1 MDFDQIF
8 DKIPSKLSI
17 KKLSAKRLEPE
28 EVFLDARKDYSH
40 KIESPIKKENFSI
53 MLSLIILIFLALVFK
68 AGWLQIVKGDCY
80 KAQAEKNSVR
90 ILPIFSPRG
99 IIYDF
104 KGEQLVY
111 NEPIFDL
118 AVIPSF
124 LPEDKNERLDVIKK
138 VADIAGLKPEEIE
151 SIIEKNRIK
160 SLDSVVVEEN
170 LDRDKALVL
179 ETEIKNLPG
188 FSLEKNLQRNYTDGQ
203 YFSDIIGY
211 VGRMGDSEAG
221 KHPDYFPAETIGKD
235 GLEAQ
240 YESILRTPPGKKQ
253 MKVDATGR
261 IVEMDEPVES
271 SNAKGLVLSID
282 AELQKHIFDS
292 LKSALKKAGAS
303 QGAAVAMDPR
313 DGHVLALVSLPGF
326 DNNLFSKGISQEDY
340 DKLIQNPDQPFF
352 NRAITGQYAPGS
364 TAKLFLG
371 AAGLQEKVINPATTI
386 VDKGALIIPNQY
398 NPNITYIFPD
408 WKTHGAM
415 NITSAIAQSCDI
427 FFYYLGGGYDDFKGL
442 GLDRIEKYLKLFGF
456 GKETGIDLP
465 NEKSGFVP
473 SSDWKKEAKGE
484 DWLLGDTYHLS
495 IGQGDLT
502 ATPLQIADF
511 TAAIANGGTIWEPK
525 VVDKIIDSEKN
536 TITSDSQAISSD
548 VARIISGIKPAGRKL
563 DFISKE
569 NLDII
574 KNAMRET
581 IQSGSAQSLKDLPF
595 EVAGKTG
602 TAQVAGKANNS
613 WFTSFAP
620 YDDPQIVLTILAEG
634 GGEGSSTAVPVAKD
648 VLNWYFQK

>member
-1 MDFDQIF
+1 
-8 DKIPSKLSI
+8 
-17 KKLSAKRLEPE
+17 
-28 EVFLDARKDYSH
+28 LDAQKDYGH

-53 MLSLIILIFLALVFK
+53 ILSLIILVFLALAFK
-68 AGWLQIVKGDCY
+68 AGWLQIVKGDYY
-80 KAQAEKNSVR
+80 KTQAAKNSVR

-99 IIYDF
+99 IIYDS

-138 VADIAGLKPEEIE
+138 VADIAGLAPEEIE
-151 SIIEKNRIK
+151 TTIEKNKVK
-160 SLDSVVVEEN
+160 SFDSIIVREN
-170 LDRDKALVL
+170 LDRDKVLIL
-179 ETEIKNLPG
+179 ETEIKNFPG
-188 FSLEKNLQRNYTDGQ
+188 FSLEKNLQRNYVDGQ
-203 YFSDIIGY
+203 YFSGILGY
-211 VGRMGDSEAG
+211 VGRMGDSETET
-221 KHPDYFPAETIGKD
+221 HPDYFPAETIGKN

-240 YESILRTPPGKKQ
+240 YESVLRTPPGKKQ

-261 IVEMDEPVES
+261 VVEMDEPVES

-282 AELQKHIFDS
+282 AQLQRHIFDS
-292 LKSALKKAGAS
+292 LKDALKKAGAS

-326 DNNLFSKGISQEDY
+326 DNNFFSKGISQEDY
-340 DKLIQNPDQPFF
+340 DKLIRNPDQPLF

-371 AAGLQEKVINPATTI
+371 AAGLQEKVITPATTI
-386 VDKGALIIPNQY
+386 IDKGALIISNQY
-398 NPNITYIFPD
+398 NPNISYTFPD

-473 SSDWKKEAKGE
+473 SADWKKEVKGE

-511 TAAIANGGTIWEPK
+511 TSAIANGGTVWEPRI
-525 VVDKIIDSEKN
+525 VDKIIDSEKN
-536 TITSDSQAISSD
+536 TITGDSPDVACAISE
-548 VARIISGIKPAGRKL
+548 IKPAGRQM
-563 DFISKE
+563 DFISRD
-569 NLDII
+569 NLNII
-574 KNAMRET
+574 KNGMRET
-581 IQSGSAQSLKDLPF
+581 IQSGSAQSLKNLPF

-620 YDDPQIVLTILAEG
+620 YDNPQIVLTILAEG
-634 GGEGSSTAVPVAKD
+634 GGEGSGTAVPVAKD
-648 VLNWYFQK
+648 VLNWYFSR

>member
-17 KKLSAKRLEPE
+17 KKTSLKRLEPE
-28 EVFLDARKDYSH
+28 EVFLDARKDYAH

-53 MLSLIILIFLALVFK
+53 ILSLIILAFLVLSFK
-68 AGWLQIVKGDCY
+68 AGWLQIVKGNYY
-80 KAQAEKNSVR
+80 KTQAEKNSVR

-99 IIYDF
+99 IIYDS

-124 LPEDKNERLDVIKK
+124 LPEDKNERFNVIKK
-138 VADIAGLKPEEIE
+138 VAVIAGLAPEEIE
-151 SIIEKNRIK
+151 GIIDKDKVKSFDSIIVR
-160 SLDSVVVEEN
+160 EN

-188 FSLEKNLQRNYTDGQ
+188 FSLEKNLQRNYVDGQ

-211 VGRMGDSEAG
+211 VGRMGDSETE
-221 KHPDYFPAETIGKD
+221 KHPNYFPAETIGKN

-240 YESILRTPPGKKQ
+240 YEGILRTSPGKKQ
-253 MKVDATGR
+253 LKVDATGR
-261 IVEMDEPVES
+261 VVEIDEPVES
-271 SNAKGLVLSID
+271 SNAKGLILSID
-282 AELQKHIFDS
+282 AQLQRYLFDS
-292 LKSALKKAGAS
+292 LKTALKKAGAS
-303 QGAAVAMDPR
+303 QGAAIAMDPR
-313 DGHVLALVSLPGF
+313 DGHVLALVTLPSF

-340 DKLIQNPDQPFF
+340 DKLIQNPDQPLF

-371 AAGLQEKVINPATTI
+371 AAGLQEKVITSKTT
-386 VDKGALIIPNQY
+386 VLDNGALIIPNQY
-398 NPNITYIFPD
+398 NSNITYAFPD
-408 WKTHGAM
+408 WKTHGVM
-415 NITSAIAQSCDI
+415 NITSAIAESCDI
-427 FFYYLGGGYDDFKGL
+427 FFYYLGGGYEDFKGL
-442 GLDRIEKYLKLFGF
+442 GLGRIEKYLRLFGF
-456 GKETGIDLP
+456 GDETGIDLP
-465 NEKSGFVP
+465 NEKKGFVP
-473 SSDWKKEAKGE
+473 SEEWKKEAKGE
-484 DWLLGDTYHLS
+484 DWFIGDTYHLS

-511 TAAIANGGTIWEPK
+511 TAAIANGGIIWEPK

-536 TITSDSQAISSD
+536 TI
-548 VARIISGIKPAGRKL
+548 GEIKPAGRQI

-569 NLDII
+569 NLSII

-581 IQSGSAQSLKDLPF
+581 IQSGSAQYLKDLPF
-595 EVAGKTG
+595 EVGGKTG
-602 TAQVAGKANNS
+602 TAQVAGKANNA

-620 YDDPQIVLTILAEG
+620 YDNPQIVLTILAEG
-634 GGEGSSTAVPVAKD
+634 GGEGSGVAVPVAKD
-648 VLNWYFQK
+648 VLNWYFSNH